1 MTGSIGMNSNF
12 SATIAGVAGAFI
24 ALRADLRRRGLSLA
38 KPSGWHALTVLDVAC
53 PTIVAG
59 VIVFLLVRLVPIAI
73 SKHAV
78 PLDSPL
84 AWAIV
89 AGIAILAFVWAEGRR
104 EIQFQRPAGIV
115 CGESL
120 ILIAA
125 YQLIASA
132 IFPATR
138 WPDVNTARI
147 AWTAVIA
154 TGAALTAIVV
164 APFVKG
170 YEGHRIL
177 DRLAERGESVQA
189 EYMPPTPECPHPERW
204 KMVDTQTSELEV
216 TDFLKSLVI
225 TLKPRLIV
233 ETGTF
238 LGYSTLKM
246 AEGLQENG
254 FGRIVT
260 IEYDPQIFA
269 KAKDRIDASGLGKWI
284 ENRNE
289 SSLDARI
296 DGTIDLFFSDSH
308 LPIREQEIRRFLPQ
322 IDARGLI
329 LMHDA
334 SSEFRVV
341 REAALKL
348 EREGLISTVLVPTP
362 RGLVI
367 AQKREGRQ

>member
-1 MTGSIGMNSNF
+1 MAGSIGVSFNL
-12 SATIAGVAGAFI
+12 SATILGLSGALI
-24 ALRADLRRRGLSLA
+24 VLRADLRRRGLSPTRPL
-38 KPSGWHALTVLDVAC
+38 GWHLLTALDVAC
-53 PTIVAG
+53 PAMVAG
-59 VIVFLLVRLVPIAI
+59 MIVFLLVRLVPVAT
-73 SKHAV
+73 SKRAV
-78 PLDSPL
+78 PLGSPL
-84 AWAIV
+84 VWAIV
-89 AGIAILAFVWAEGRR
+89 AGIAILAFVWGEGRR

-120 ILIAA
+120 VLAGA
-125 YQLIASA
+125 YQLSASA
-132 IFPATR
+132 ISPAAQ
-138 WPDVNTARI
+138 WPGATTARI
-147 AWTAVIA
+147 VWIVAIVA
-154 TGAALTAIVV
+154 GGALTAIIVV
-164 APFVKG
+164 PFVRG

-177 DRLAERGESVQA
+177 SRLAECGESVQA

-216 TDFLKSLVI
+216 TDFLKSLVV

-246 AEGLQENG
+246 AAGLRENG

-260 IEYDPQIFA
+260 IEYDPEIFA
-269 KAKDRIDASGLGKWI
+269 KAKERIDASGLGKWI

-296 DGTIDLFFSDSH
+296 EGTIDLFFSDSH

-334 SSEFRVV
+334 SSQFRVV

-367 AQKREGRQ
+367 AQKREGRR